1 MANHFAHPASRD
13 RPGSTGGIIALRD
26 MAGPRRRHRHSFDVG
41 RIGCFSGGRGRGG
54 RGWPMRPA
62 SAAVAGGAARE
73 QRLVERQQKCD
84 IFIGAVCSIVMRATA
99 QLVMNFCVRRLSSGL
114 DPPASNHCT
123 GPLIAPRP
131 SFRL

>member
-54 RGWPMRPA
+54 RGWPVRPA

-73 QRLVERQQKCD
+73 QRLVERQQKCV

-99 QLVMNFCVRRLSSGL
+99 QLAVSG
-114 DPPASNHCT
+114 DCPAAETHLLPT
-123 GPLIAPRP
+123 TALAR
-131 SFRL
+131 